1 MAEISLVDVSKLFG
15 RFQAVQDVSLEI
27 QDSEM
32 VCLLGPS
39 GCGKTTTL
47 RLIAGFEKPSDGHIY
62 IGGRLVSSPNFI
74 VPPEKR
80 NLGMV
85 FQNYAV
91 WPHMTVFENVAYPL
105 KLRKVP
111 KKEIYSKVME
121 ILAMVGLEGL
131 EQRYPEQ
138 LSGGQQQ
145 RVALARALV
154 VKPNALLLDEPL
166 SNLDAKL
173 RERMRFEITELQH
186 ELRITTV
193 YVTHDQ
199 AEAMVLSDRIVIMNQ
214 GRIVQ
219 IGRPMD
225 VYRNPGSP
233 FVADFLGLANFVPA
247 LLIKKRDGEGLAE
260 IEVEQRPKVL
270 CKLAP
275 EVDGPLPLK
284 GTLFVRPEDIDLR
297 GPNQAP
303 LQGKISR
310 ITFLGSRLDVRV
322 KTGEVEWRLELPV
335 DEKIRE
341 GDCVTLE
348 VKHAIFFKAKG
359 GEDEGKIER
368 KDTAG
373 SSIN

>member
-1 MAEISLVDVSKLFG
+1 MAEISLKNVSKLFG
-15 RFQAVQDVSLEI
+15 HFKAVEDVSLEI

-47 RLIAGFEKPSDGHIY
+47 RLIAGFEKPSEGHIY

-74 VPPEKR
+74 MPPEKR

-111 KKEIYSKVME
+111 KKEMYIKVME
-121 ILAMVGLEGL
+121 VLEMVGLEGL

-154 VKPNALLLDEPL
+154 VKPDALLLDEPL

-173 RERMRFEITELQH
+173 RERMRFEITELQR

-214 GRIVQ
+214 GKIVQ
-219 IGRPMD
+219 IGRPME

-233 FVADFLGLANFVPA
+233 FVADFLGLANFIPA
-247 LLIKKRDGEGLAE
+247 FLIEKRDGEGLAE
-260 IEVEQRPKVL
+260 IEVEHRPKVL
-270 CKLAP
+270 CQLAP
-275 EVDGPLPLK
+275 EVDGPLPLQ

-297 GPNQAP
+297 GPNQAS

-322 KTGEVEWRLELPV
+322 KTGGVEWRVELPV

-341 GDCVTLE
+341 GDVVTLE
-348 VKHAIFFKAKG
+348 IKHAIFFKAKG
-359 GEDEGKIER
+359 GKDEGKAE
-368 KDTAG
+368 
-373 SSIN
+373 